1 MTVGGSF
8 LLMAALL
15 GFLGRQ
21 QPVEIV
27 LWVAIVFFSILIHEY
42 GHALTARSMGA
53 TVAIELNGLGGL
65 TRWSVSSET
74 FGPGRRALVTG
85 AGSAVGV
92 VFGAVV
98 WLLARQF
105 GPYPEIVAFVINNL
119 IWVNLFWG
127 LLNWVP
133 IRPLDGGHL
142 LQSLLQKVAPK
153 RAEAIARVVF
163 TVTAA
168 AALIWALQ
176 SRLIFIAV
184 LAGWM
189 LLAELTPRRPEGQ
202 PPPQPL
208 EFSYDDSDDSSA
220 DGVDPLQSPP
230 HRLDEEVDLG
240 FGHDGGDRSRT
251 GVDHDEAVLEEGLE
265 DDPEQ

>member
-1 MTVGGSF
+1 
-8 LLMAALL
+8 MAALL

-21 QPVEIV
+21 QPVEV
-27 LWVAIVFFSILIHEY
+27 ALWVAIVFFSILIHEY

-65 TRWSVSSET
+65 TRWSVEAGA
-74 FGPGRRALVTG
+74 FGPGRRALVAG

-105 GPYPEIVAFVINNL
+105 GPYSEMAAFVINNL

-142 LQSLLQKVAPK
+142 LQSLLQKVAPS

-163 TVTAA
+163 TGTAA
-168 AALIWALQ
+168 AALIGALQ
-176 SRLIFIAV
+176 ARLIFIAV

-189 LLAELTPRRPEGQ
+189 LLAELTPRRPEGE
-202 PPPQPL
+202 PPPPPP
-208 EFSYDDSDDSSA
+208 EFSYDDVEPAGDDSDD
-220 DGVDPLQSPP
+220 
-230 HRLDEEVDLG
+230 
-240 FGHDGGDRSRT
+240 T
-251 GVDHDEAVLEEGLE
+251 G
-265 DDPEQ
+265 PEY